1 MQRPGTAHTSHM
13 PLPASAQLARVRPQ
27 SAAPRLQPYSQ
38 PGTFSEAS
46 SYSTKSNAQKNID
59 GELGPK
65 MIGVTTYPYSNPQR
79 QYLQDFRALAA
90 KTITHPY
97 IATAGNNTGSSPHDL
112 LAGAA
117 ARRTEP
123 RAASPCAHTRDPTW
137 RNGASLRRH
146 QFRRRSF
153 QCTEEVEERSRAL
166 VHQKEHCGVE
176 GGVWMRHTIGADHRL
191 AGCRPT
197 SPFTGSRGAD

>member
-1 MQRPGTAHTSHM
+1 MFDSHGDVLAIKVHKPNSLDHLRRNRPRTAMQRPGTAHTSHM

-38 PGTFSEAS
+38 PGTFSDAS

-97 IATAGNNTGSSPHDL
+97 IATAGNNAGSSPHDL
-112 LAGAA
+112 LAGTNFDDDRFSAQKKWRSEA
-117 ARRTEP
+117 ARSYIKKSIVE
-123 RAASPCAHTRDPTW
+123 SK
-137 RNGASLRRH
+137 GAYGCGI
-146 QFRRRSF
+146 RSE
-153 QCTEEVEERSRAL
+153 Q
-166 VHQKEHCGVE
+166 
-176 GGVWMRHTIGADHRL
+176 I
-191 AGCRPT
+191 
-197 SPFTGSRGAD
+197 TG